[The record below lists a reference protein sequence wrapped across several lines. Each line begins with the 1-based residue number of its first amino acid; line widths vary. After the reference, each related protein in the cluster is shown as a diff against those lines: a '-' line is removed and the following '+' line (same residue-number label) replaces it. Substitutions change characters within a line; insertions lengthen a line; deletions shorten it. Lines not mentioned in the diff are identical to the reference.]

1 MFNSVELQPCLALV
15 RARPHCLRQLRA
27 AERKFSSSA
36 DRADRSP
43 PHCATSACRPEQAKE
58 SVSALCVCM
67 RVRACARMHGR
78 SGFLQPHRPRSRA
91 AADARACRIGRVWVC
106 PRRILR
112 SGLRH
117 CLGQRCLCSGLA
129 PGQQLAL
136 AGTMGVLAAI
146 NSPFRSSC
154 LDGWYC
160 CVYRCQALI
169 AFCSSLALLALLAG
183 VVLSGWGF
191 CPVAVAI
198 PFFFCSCCPGLR
210 CCPCSP
216 GSGCQVFIPLSVAV
230 LLFSCASSSACAV
243 PGGCGGCSATHSCAS
258 PSPTHTQQITMD
270 PEQGLG

>member
-1 MFNSVELQPCLALV
+1 MRVWPQPCRAAVPCVSRCFSAGCLFIRCQCLIVFMFNSVELQPCLALV

-67 RVRACARMHGR
+67 RVRGAAFC
-78 SGFLQPHRPRSRA
+78 SRTG
-91 AADARACRIGRVWVC
+91 RACRIGRVWVC

-129 PGQQLAL
+129 PGLQLAL
-136 AGTMGVLAAI
+136 AGTIGVLAAI

-154 LDGWYC
+154 LDG
-160 CVYRCQALI
+160 
-169 AFCSSLALLALLAG
+169 
-183 VVLSGWGF
+183 
-191 CPVAVAI
+191 
-198 PFFFCSCCPGLR
+198 
-210 CCPCSP
+210 
-216 GSGCQVFIPLSVAV
+216 
-230 LLFSCASSSACAV
+230 
-243 PGGCGGCSATHSCAS
+243 
-258 PSPTHTQQITMD
+258 
-270 PEQGLG
+270 